1 MNNEEL
7 QEAKKIL
14 KGLKSDNWVEYADD
28 AVNTIYTWQEN
39 DSFGY
44 FISEDMLDERVKYE
58 AEEGGVQRLLYFLQ
72 GVEKYSP
79 YGYRIDAYGNAETIG
94 KENLID
100 KLQDIIEDNEE

>member
-14 KGLKSDNWVEYADD
+14 KGLKSDNWTEYTDD
-28 AVNTIYTWQEN
+28 AVSTIYAWQEN
-39 DSFGY
+39 DSFGD
-44 FISEDMLDERVKYE
+44 FISEDILDERVKHE
-58 AEEGGVQRLLYFLQ
+58 AEDGVQRLLYFLQ

-79 YGYRIDAYGNAETIG
+79 YGYRIDAYGNAETIRR
-94 KENLID
+94 ENLID